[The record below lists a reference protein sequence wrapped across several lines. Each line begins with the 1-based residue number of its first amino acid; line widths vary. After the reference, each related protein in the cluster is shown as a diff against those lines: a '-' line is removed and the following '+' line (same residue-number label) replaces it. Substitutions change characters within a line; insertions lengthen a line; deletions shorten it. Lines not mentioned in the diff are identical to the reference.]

1 MARYLNSKAALFVAP
16 DRVSA
21 FTQGSEDATD
31 GRALLAI
38 AERNKRV
45 K

>member
-21 FTQGSEDATD
+21 FTQGKDATE
-31 GRALLAI
+31 GGALLAI
-38 AERNKRV
+38 AERNKRG